1 MIIMLLFKVIVQL
14 IWINLIQVKLFN
26 LDKSNFVM
34 GQATMAD
41 ANFCIDINIFPSD
54 L

>member
-14 IWINLIQVKLFN
+14 IWINSTQVKLFN
-26 LDKSNFVM
+26 LGKSNFVM

-41 ANFCIDINIFPSD
+41 ANLCIDINLFPSD

>member
-1 MIIMLLFKVIVQL
+1 MKKINKSKESK
-14 IWINLIQVKLFN
+14 INLIQVKLFN